1 VLRKLTLF
9 CVCWQG
15 IGRKVMTKY
24 GWHEG
29 QSLGSSVQGIVDAL
43 DAEGGQKPS
52 DRRGFG
58 YVLCN
63 DEFFGDVV
71 YIVLS

>member
-1 VLRKLTLF
+1 MFGCK
-9 CVCWQG
+9 G

-29 QSLGSSVQGIVDAL
+29 QSLGSSVRGIVDAL

-52 DRRGFG
+52 DKRGFG
-58 YVLCN
+58 YEML
-63 DEFFGDVV
+63 
-71 YIVLS
+71 YY

>member
-1 VLRKLTLF
+1 MKKTLIKA
-9 CVCWQG
+9 CCCWQG

-29 QSLGSSVQGIVDAL
+29 QSLGSSVRGIVDAL

-52 DRRGFG
+52 DKRGFG
-58 YVLCN
+58 
-63 DEFFGDVV
+63 
-71 YIVLS
+71 

>member
-1 VLRKLTLF
+1 VHSLLYGVTMKKTLIKA
-9 CVCWQG
+9 CCCWQG

-29 QSLGSSVQGIVDAL
+29 QSLGSSVRGIVDAL

-52 DRRGFG
+52 DKRGFG
-58 YVLCN
+58 
-63 DEFFGDVV
+63 
-71 YIVLS
+71 